1 MTSLSLLNLF
11 KLKFYSKVFIL
22 YLKKL
27 LVEKYIDEKL
37 LNLGLLVFH
46 FFFFFTIDYL
56 KNLGLLGS
64 SAGKESPCNS
74 GDPGS
79 IPGSGS
85 STGEEIVY
93 PLQYSW
99 VCLVARW

>member
-37 LNLGLLVFH
+37 PNLGLLVFH
-46 FFFFFTIDYL
+46 FFFFFL
-56 KNLGLLGS
+56 
-64 SAGKESPCNS
+64 P
-74 GDPGS
+74 
-79 IPGSGS
+79 
-85 STGEEIVY
+85 
-93 PLQYSW
+93 
-99 VCLVARW
+99 